1 MPSLRA
7 GRCFEGERGE
17 NVEDAYHR
25 GLFLCGCIKILKAAE
40 GRKQQKR
47 WLLLLPMANTVAP
60 SPGAVRQRD
69 GANSQGW
76 YSHQGV
82 TLRGFHFLLLNWDY
96 PQLSVLL
103 QHKTV
108 CWESVCALTVCPCM
122 SKSVLWCVGGFFLF
136 MAHQMVWWCASHLV
150 RVLGHR
156 QLEWENFFVVQ
167 IWDGK
172 RKDTQECPTDVI
184 EC

>member
-1 MPSLRA
+1 MPSPRA

-17 NVEDAYHR
+17 KVEDAYHR
-25 GLFLCGCIKILKAAE
+25 GQCLCGCIKILKAAE
-40 GRKQQKR
+40 GRKHQKR
-47 WLLLLPMANTVAP
+47 WLLLLPMANAVAP

-108 CWESVCALTVCPCM
+108 SWERVCVLTVCPCM
-122 SKSVLWCVGGFFLF
+122 SKSVLWCVGFFFCLWHTRWFDGVLVTLF
-136 MAHQMVWWCASHLV
+136 ASLV
-150 RVLGHR
+150 IDSWNEKTSEVLCKY
-156 QLEWENFFVVQ
+156 ETAS
-167 IWDGK
+167 GK
-172 RKDTQECPTDVI
+172 IRRNVLLT
-184 EC
+184 